1 MSLSADNRRRIV
13 GKYAS
18 SAAVDPAVLEQI
30 IDDVVAATEAAPAGK
45 VPSPFAAPW
54 LDSFLA
60 HWALG
65 ENVDVTPASASL
77 SEDAVAAVRNL
88 VDVKF
93 RERLAELQRFIR
105 DLQAGEPPDGGPP
118 EPGTPPAGPEAGFV
132 AAFVADEPPDGG
144 PPEPGTPPAGPEAG
158 FVAAFVADE
167 PPDGGP
173 PEPGTPPV
181 GPEAGFL
188 ADNPWILYWF
198 ISLRAP
204 MLLDVIDAHLTRR
217 LEELSAGTR

>member
-1 MSLSADNRRRIV
+1 MSMSVNARQRIV
-13 GKYAS
+13 DKYAS
-18 SAAVDPAVLEQI
+18 GASATVDPAVLEQI
-30 IDDVVAATEAAPAGK
+30 IDDVVAATGETPAGK

-65 ENVDVTPASASL
+65 ENVDVTPVTGAL
-77 SEDAVAAVRNL
+77 SEDAVTALRDL

-93 RERLAELQRFIR
+93 RERLAELQRII
-105 DLQAGEPPDGGPP
+105 AGMQVAEAPDGGPP
-118 EPGTPPAGPEAGFV
+118 EPGTPPAGPQAGFLD
-132 AAFVADEPPDGG
+132 AEGPDGG
-144 PPEPGTPPAGPEAG
+144 PPEPGTPPAGPQAG
-158 FVAAFVADE
+158 FLDAE
-167 PPDGGP
+167 GPDGGP

-181 GPEAGFL
+181 GPQAGFL

-217 LEELSAGTR
+217 LEELSAGPR